1 MSGEVVLFL
10 IGTFF
15 TGCLAGALA
24 MAVTVVGFRER

>member
-1 MSGEVVLFL
+1 MTLDQALLL

-24 MAVTVVGFRER
+24 MAVTVAGFRDR

>member
-1 MSGEVVLFL
+1 VTPELVLFL